1 MTEKDLQ
8 KDNTELKKRNEWL
21 ESECARLKLEV
32 YKLQNEVYRN
42 EWLESECA
50 RLKLEVYK
58 LQNEVY
64 SMKYTPDKT
73 ETKLKKEKAS
83 AEREYYLKKLDTRIS
98 DFPFPARAKNILLS
112 LECETL
118 RDVVKL
124 QPRDLLKRVN
134 CGRGTVNDIES
145 ILRTEGFE
153 LGMDV
158 DKIFKKKK

>member
-8 KDNTELKKRNEWL
+8 KDNTELKK
-21 ESECARLKLEV
+21 
-32 YKLQNEVYRN
+32 RN

-83 AEREYYLKKLDTRIS
+83 AEREYYLKKLDRRIS

-112 LECETL
+112 LWSSFNQET
-118 RDVVKL
+118 
-124 QPRDLLKRVN
+124 
-134 CGRGTVNDIES
+134 
-145 ILRTEGFE
+145 F
-153 LGMDV
+153 
-158 DKIFKKKK
+158 

>member
-8 KDNTELKKRNEWL
+8 KENTELKK
-21 ESECARLKLEV
+21 
-32 YKLQNEVYRN
+32 RN

-98 DFPFPARAKNILLS
+98 DFPFPARAMNILRS

-118 RDVVKL
+118 RDVVRL

-158 DKIFKKKK
+158 DKIFKNIGVR

>member
-8 KDNTELKKRNEWL
+8 KVNTELKK
-21 ESECARLKLEV
+21 
-32 YKLQNEVYRN
+32 RN

-73 ETKLKKEKAS
+73 ETKLKKENAS

-98 DFPFPARAKNILLS
+98 YFPFPARAKNILLS

>member
-8 KDNTELKKRNEWL
+8 KDNTELKK
-21 ESECARLKLEV
+21 
-32 YKLQNEVYRN
+32 RN

-98 DFPFPARAKNILLS
+98 DFPFR
-112 LECETL
+112 C
-118 RDVVKL
+118 
-124 QPRDLLKRVN
+124 
-134 CGRGTVNDIES
+134 
-145 ILRTEGFE
+145 
-153 LGMDV
+153 
-158 DKIFKKKK
+158 FK